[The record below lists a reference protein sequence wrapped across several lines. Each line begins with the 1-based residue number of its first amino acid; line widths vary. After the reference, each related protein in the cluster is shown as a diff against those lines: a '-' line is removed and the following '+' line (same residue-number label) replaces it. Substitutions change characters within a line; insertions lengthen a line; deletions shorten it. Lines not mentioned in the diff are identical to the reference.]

1 MKIRTK
7 IIGSG
12 LVSLIFALLLGGIG
26 LWGYHSMTE
35 ALVQNET
42 SISAMRKHMEADMMH
57 DAIRADVLAAL
68 LAAPGDAGAAKE
80 VTEAFDEHT
89 ARMRKVIAEN
99 AEAQLPEDVAQAI
112 V

>member
-7 IIGSG
+7 VIGSG
-12 LVSLIFALLLGGIG
+12 LVSLSFALLLGGIG

-68 LAAPGDAGAAKE
+68 LVAPGDTQAAKE

-89 ARMRKVIAEN
+89 QRIDRRAHV
-99 AEAQLPEDVAQAI
+99 
-112 V
+112 